1 MTAPGRAGAGAFT
14 NRGNTACL
22 LGSDRGCCAFRF
34 FASPHLC
41 VRLTFL
47 PTVNAPAGAGCVHG
61 GDGASPFVMQD
72 ARPKRY
78 RATSA

>member
-47 PTVNAPAGAGCVHG
+47 PTVTHPQE
-61 GDGASPFVMQD
+61 QD
-72 ARPKRY
+72 AFTVGTEHPL
-78 RATSA
+78 S